1 MPIIY
6 MHGVNTRDPAHFKPV
21 QEYLRNIVAPAISA
35 KPQNVSIR
43 AADWFQ
49 LCPAPKW
56 EGISRPRTALFGM
69 GAEAT
74 PNEMLDAMLAAA
86 PRAPA
91 PASSFTSG
99 SAASASGGIR
109 LDQMSDEDLA
119 DLIALASA
127 KPGTTPL
134 QRAQIG
140 VAADRV
146 AHDPDVRTRLAQAA
160 TPDAQWII
168 IAEAMQRD
176 VKAPASFASAGAFDV
191 LRDIKDRIQESVSRT
206 VSKPA
211 VGLSIAAGELRPA
224 LNDLV
229 TRFLGDALYYISGRG
244 TATAPGP
251 IPLVLIKELQIA
263 QTNRQENDNE
273 PIVLLTHSMGG
284 QIAYDTV
291 TSFLPAANSP
301 IKIDY
306 WCAAAS
312 QVGFF
317 EELNM
322 FLASSPDNSK
332 ATGRKTPVPPAA
344 HLGKWW
350 NAWDTND
357 IISFTTKDIF
367 AAGIDDEEYK
377 TGMSTAAAH
386 GGYLERS
393 SFYRRFAEKIQAK

>member
-1 MPIIY
+1 
-6 MHGVNTRDPAHFKPV
+6 
-21 QEYLRNIVAPAISA
+21 
-35 KPQNVSIR
+35 
-43 AADWFQ
+43 
-49 LCPAPKW
+49 
-56 EGISRPRTALFGM
+56 
-69 GAEAT
+69 
-74 PNEMLDAMLAAA
+74 
-86 PRAPA
+86 
-91 PASSFTSG
+91 
-99 SAASASGGIR
+99 
-109 LDQMSDEDLA
+109 
-119 DLIALASA
+119 LIALASA
-127 KPGTTPL
+127 KPGATPL

-146 AHDPDVRTRLAQAA
+146 AHDPDVQTKLAHAGNS
-160 TPDAQWII
+160 DAQWVV

-176 VKAPASFASAGAFDV
+176 VKTPSTFASAGALDV
-191 LRDIKDRIQESVSRT
+191 LRDIKERIQESVSRAI
-206 VSKPA
+206 SKPA

-244 TATAPGP
+244 EAATPGP
-251 IPLVLIKELQIA
+251 IPMVLIKELEIA
-263 QTNRQENDNE
+263 HTNKQQNNNE

-291 TSFLPAANSP
+291 TSFLPAMKSP

-306 WCAAAS
+306 WCATAS

-332 ATGRKTPVPPAA
+332 ATGRTTPIPPIAN
-344 HLGKWW
+344 LGKWW
-350 NAWDTND
+350 NVWDTND

-367 AAGIDDEEYK
+367 AKGIDDEEYK

-393 SFYRRFAEKIQAK
+393 SFYRKLAENIQKSLR